1 MCFCLS
7 QIQYPLSPVP
17 GVPLENSFQILDD
30 FGMKCG
36 SASVVEF
43 INHTMLPDRPLNF
56 YLSISAQDSR
66 SLHLLVGA
74 AYTRTLELRRK
85 NRQLPARL
93 YARCNP
99 QDQQLLAELIDCGF
113 ENDDAVVRKRIILAE
128 NDRLPKPPVGTTIA
142 PVLLETQEDYD
153 ALLRRINAYTVTAY
167 NYNWIARLQSQQHFS
182 AWGVWQEDRLLGEM
196 ILSANGTEG
205 VIEMIYARPE
215 FRHRGVAA
223 ALVGQAAQELLRIG
237 VRAMVADVWQRND
250 PATQF
255 FDKMHFETT
264 QPVRLYPGINL

>member
-74 AYTRTLELRRK
+74 AYTRTLELRR
-85 NRQLPARL
+85 
-93 YARCNP
+93 
-99 QDQQLLAELIDCGF
+99 
-113 ENDDAVVRKRIILAE
+113 
-128 NDRLPKPPVGTTIA
+128 
-142 PVLLETQEDYD
+142 
-153 ALLRRINAYTVTAY
+153 INAYTVTAY

-196 ILSANGTEG
+196 ILSANGAEG

-215 FRHRGVAA
+215 FRRRGVAA